1 MKANN
6 KPQTQAQNW
15 SKIEF
20 VNRNLLTEEADNFK
34 KWEKSISSESGTLI
48 SQVML
53 DEYKLSITYDDNN
66 ECFIA
71 TLTGKDDQRNNPNKA
86 LSARSDDWY
95 EAIML
100 ALYKHLVLFSGNK
113 WAGAT
118 QKNNWG

>member
-6 KPQTQAQNW
+6 KPQKQAQNW

-20 VNRNLLTEEADNFK
+20 VSRNLLSEEADDFK
-34 KWEKSISSESGTLI
+34 KWEKGVSAESGSLI

-53 DEYKLSITYDDNN
+53 DDYKLSVTYDDNN

-71 TLTGKDDQRNNPNKA
+71 TLTGKDDQRHNSNKA

-95 EAIML
+95 EAIMMT
-100 ALYKHLVLFSGNK
+100 LYKHLVLFSGTK
-113 WAGAT
+113 WSGSS